1 MAIVVIRS
9 LTDLAGRAL
18 GLDVG
23 ATPAGTGAPEG
34 RRIGGISM
42 RNLNA
47 ITPETVASE
56 AELTFDV
63 NNADMSEK
71 VFQQIRTAFL
81 EDVAIFTAQQRSM
94 TLQPNAPKVD
104 INAVSGVIQTRRVV
118 GRLNAEQQV
127 APARVMT
134 AE

>member
-23 ATPAGTGAPEG
+23 ATPTGTGAPEG

-47 ITPETVASE
+47 ITPETVASG

-94 TLQPNAPKVD
+94 TLHPNAPKVD

>member
-1 MAIVVIRS
+1 
-9 LTDLAGRAL
+9 L

-23 ATPAGTGAPEG
+23 ATPTGTGAPEG

-47 ITPETVASE
+47 ITPETVASG

-94 TLQPNAPKVD
+94 TLHPNAPKVD
-104 INAVSGVIQTRRVV
+104 IDAVSGVIQTRRVV